1 MRTSFLL
8 PVLLAP
14 LLLTGCSPTAE
25 AEPAASSASPTAS
38 TVPSTDGALADL
50 EERFSGRVG
59 VYAVDTGTGEEVQYR
74 ADERFGYASTHKVF
88 SAAAVL
94 AQSEPADLEQR
105 IHYSP
110 EDLVAN
116 SPIAEQ
122 HVETGMTLEQII
134 GAAISHSDNTAGN
147 LLFDALDGP
156 EGLQAALAGSGDEIT
171 SVDREEPELNEWAP
185 GETRDTTTPRQAAE
199 NLRGYALGD
208 ALEPWEQDKL
218 LTAMRASENS
228 EGLIRAAVPE
238 GASWTVANKSGAGLG
253 HGTRNDLAVIE
264 RAEGAPLV
272 VAVYTNL
279 DDPEGTFQDE
289 FVAEAA
295 TVAVEELT

>member
-1 MRTSFLL
+1 MRESLIL
-8 PVLLAP
+8 PILLAP
-14 LLLTGCSPTAE
+14 LLFTGCSPVAD
-25 AEPAASSASPTAS
+25 AEPAASNASSTAR
-38 TVPSTDGALADL
+38 ALAHL
-50 EERFSGRVG
+50 EDRFSGRVG

-94 AQSEPADLEQR
+94 AQSEPPDLDQR
-105 IHYSP
+105 IHYSA
-110 EDLVAN
+110 EDLVVN

-122 HVETGMTLEQII
+122 HVETGMTLDQVI

-147 LLFDALDGP
+147 LLFDALGGP
-156 EGLQAALAGSGDEIT
+156 EDLQDAVARSGDKIT
-171 SVDREEPELNEWAP
+171 SVDRVEPELNEWAP

-208 ALEPWEQDKL
+208 TLEPWAQDEL
-218 LTAMRASENS
+218 LASMRASENS
-228 EGLIRAAVPE
+228 EGLIRAAVAE
-238 GASWTVANKSGAGLG
+238 DDSWTVANKSGAGLG

-264 RAEGAPLV
+264 RAEGTPLV

-279 DDPEGTFQDE
+279 DDPEGQFQDD

>member
-1 MRTSFLL
+1 MRRSLLL
-8 PVLLAP
+8 PILLAP
-14 LLLTGCSPTAE
+14 MLLAGCSPAAE
-25 AEPAASSASPTAS
+25 AEPAASSA
-38 TVPSTDGALADL
+38 PSTDRALADL
-50 EERFSGRVG
+50 EEQFTGRVG

-74 ADERFGYASTHKVF
+74 ADERFAYASTHKVF

-94 AQSEPADLEQR
+94 SQSEPEDLDQR
-105 IHYSP
+105 IHYSAD
-110 EDLVAN
+110 DLVAN

-122 HVETGMTLEQII
+122 HVETGMTLEQVI
-134 GAAISHSDNTAGN
+134 GAAISHSDNTAAN
-147 LLFDALDGP
+147 LLFDALGGP
-156 EGLQAALAGSGDEIT
+156 EGLQDALARSGDEIT

-185 GETRDTTTPRQAAE
+185 GETRDTTSPRQAAV

-208 ALEPWEQDKL
+208 TLEPWEQDQL
-218 LTAMRASENS
+218 LAAMRASENS

-238 GASWTVANKSGAGLG
+238 DDSWTVANKSGAGLG
-253 HGTRNDLAVIE
+253 YGTRNDLAVIE
-264 RAEGAPLV
+264 RSDGAPLV

-279 DDPEGTFQDE
+279 DDPEGQFQDD

>member
-1 MRTSFLL
+1 MRKSFIL
-8 PVLLAP
+8 PILLAP
-14 LLLTGCSPTAE
+14 LLLTGCSPVAE
-25 AEPAASSASPTAS
+25 AKPAASST
-38 TVPSTDGALADL
+38 PSTDRALTDL

-94 AQSEPADLEQR
+94 AQSEPADLDQR
-105 IHYSP
+105 IHYSA

-122 HVETGMTLEQII
+122 HVETGMTLGQII

-147 LLFDALDGP
+147 LLFDALGGP
-156 EGLQAALAGSGDEIT
+156 EGLQDAVVRTGDETT

-199 NLRGYALGD
+199 NLRGYTLGD
-208 ALEPWEQDKL
+208 TLEPWARGEL
-218 LTAMRASENS
+218 LAAMRASENS
-228 EGLIRAAVPE
+228 EGLIRAAVPQD
-238 GASWTVANKSGAGLG
+238 ASWTVGNKSGAGLG

-279 DDPEGTFQDE
+279 DDPEGQFQDD

>member
-1 MRTSFLL
+1 MRTSFIL

-14 LLLTGCSPTAE
+14 LLLTGCSPAAE
-25 AEPAASSASPTAS
+25 AGPAASSA
-38 TVPSTDGALADL
+38 PSTDLALADL

-94 AQSEPADLEQR
+94 AESEPADLNQR
-105 IHYSP
+105 IHYSA

-116 SPIAEQ
+116 SPITEQ
-122 HVETGMTLEQII
+122 HVETGMTLEQVI

-147 LLFDALDGP
+147 LLFDALGGP
-156 EGLQAALAGSGDEIT
+156 EGLQAALVRAGDETT
-171 SVDREEPELNEWAP
+171 SADREEPALNEWAP

-199 NLRGYALGD
+199 NLRGYALGET
-208 ALEPWEQDKL
+208 LEPWAQDEL
-218 LTAMRASENS
+218 LEAMRASENS
-228 EGLIRAAVPE
+228 EGLIRAAVTEDAP
-238 GASWTVANKSGAGLG
+238 WTVANKSGAGLG

-264 RAEGAPLV
+264 REGDAPLV

-279 DDPEGTFQDE
+279 DDPVGQFQDD

-295 TVAVEELT
+295 TVAVDELT